1 MRSSCHSLRRGV
13 DLICQ
18 FKLNLPVQAG
28 FAYLIV
34 NLILRLLLEPLSKRR
49 LWLKLFYRS
58 LPRSPL
64 ISLLYVSLALSSL
77 SLSSNSFSCLTL
89 LTLSSPTYHFRQSEW
104 VVARGQGEARHVG
117 VVTKARDRGTRGQSV
132 WGSRG
137 DKLHSISQCLNMA
150 STTSQ

>member
-1 MRSSCHSLRRGV
+1 MWRSSCHSLRRGV

-64 ISLLYVSLALSSL
+64 ISLLFLLHFFPSHSPPTPSLAR
-77 SLSSNSFSCLTL
+77 
-89 LTLSSPTYHFRQSEW
+89 LSSPSPLSHTTLGSQGGSWPGVRTRQDMWAWSQRPGTEEQEGSPCGVRGGTNSILYHS
-104 VVARGQGEARHVG
+104 A
-117 VVTKARDRGTRGQSV
+117 
-132 WGSRG
+132 
-137 DKLHSISQCLNMA
+137 
-150 STTSQ
+150 